1 MRGDTIMK
9 YKTKDTTNNGH
20 TLARYNTVTKANT
33 LIQNSRFS
41 LTAQQQK
48 IVLYIISQIEHY
60 DEELKLYSFE
70 ITDFCKLCGIEP
82 KGANYNFLKN
92 AVKEIADKSIW
103 IKLDNGKETLLR
115 WIEKPYIDENSGT
128 IQIKLDEDMK
138 PYLLQLKE
146 RFTQY
151 ELIYTLNFKSKYSI
165 RLYEFLKSIH
175 YKPLKPYIQIIEID
189 KFMMLLDS
197 TYKEFKDFHKRVL
210 IPAQKEINQYSDIVF
225 NYELITKGRK
235 TTDIKI
241 KIETKEIT
249 DRLHVTFKNELLLDE
264 KAVNPNGKR

>member
-1 MRGDTIMK
+1 MK
-9 YKTKDTTNNGH
+9 FKQLEITKQYNEYPNP
-20 TLARYNTVTKANT
+20 ARYNTVVKANT

-48 IVLYIISQIEHY
+48 IVLYIISQIEPY
-60 DEELKLYSFE
+60 DKELNKYSFE

-92 AVKEIADKSIW
+92 AIKDIADKSIW
-103 IKLDNGKETLLR
+103 ITLDNGKETLVR
-115 WIEKPYIDENSGT
+115 WIEKPYIDEHSGT

-146 RFTQY
+146 KFTQY

-175 YKPLKPYIQIIEID
+175 YKPLKPYSQTIEID
-189 KFMMLLDS
+189 KFMRLLDS

-210 IPAQKEINQYSDIVF
+210 IPAQKEINTYSDILF

-235 TTDIKI
+235 TTDIRI
-241 KIETKEIT
+241 IISAKELTDKLIT
-249 DRLHVTFKNELLLDE
+249 TYDNERLLEE
-264 KAVNPNGKR
+264 RGGKKK